1 MLKIVY
7 EDKAASVELVT
18 CDRRIWLDKDGQ
30 AVEDGDL
37 GAKRLLCAPGRTI
50 RRSEAEALGIELT
63 AAPAKTEKKAKE
75 ARAKKAA
82 KKAAEE
88 AAGKKK
94 AATKKTTKKKAS
106 KKRASK
112 KGS

>member
-7 EDKAASVELVT
+7 EDKDASAEMVT

-37 GAKRLLCAPGRTI
+37 GAKRLFCAPGRTI

-63 AAPAKTEKKAKE
+63 AAPAE
-75 ARAKKAA
+75 KAA
-82 KKAAEE
+82 KK
-88 AAGKKK
+88 KTTK
-94 AATKKTTKKKAS
+94 KKTTKKKAT
-106 KKRASK
+106 KKTASRK
-112 KGS
+112 RS